1 MPGFVFSEY
10 DTPESLSVLG
20 NKNSKGSS
28 VFGAT
33 ASQIAAGATIPVMLN
48 AAGNGFVGANGAA
61 LGAVAIAATTL
72 SASSTVSGTGF
83 TNFFAA
89 PPALGTTTP
98 AAVRASNLQAVY
110 TDSSAT
116 PGNVTNN
123 SPRGRVALAAA
134 ASTIVVT
141 SSLVTATS
149 AVFTQLRAIDGA
161 ATAIRNVTTGAGSF
175 TITFNAAS
183 TGTAAQVDFLVV
195 N

>member
-10 DTPESLSVLG
+10 DTPESNSVLA

-33 ASQIAAGATIPVMLN
+33 APQIAAGAVIPFMLN
-48 AAGNGFVGANGAA
+48 AAGNGFA
-61 LGAVAIAATTL
+61 LGTGLAPTAAFW
-72 SASSTVSGTGF
+72 STVLTGMM
-83 TNFFAA
+83 AA

-98 AAVRASNLQAVY
+98 AAVRTSNLQVVY
-110 TDSSAT
+110 TDSSGT

-123 SPRGRVALAAA
+123 SPRGRVALAAG

-149 AVFTQLRAIDGA
+149 AVFTNLRAVDGA
-161 ATAIRNVTTGAGSF
+161 ATEIRSVSTAAGSF